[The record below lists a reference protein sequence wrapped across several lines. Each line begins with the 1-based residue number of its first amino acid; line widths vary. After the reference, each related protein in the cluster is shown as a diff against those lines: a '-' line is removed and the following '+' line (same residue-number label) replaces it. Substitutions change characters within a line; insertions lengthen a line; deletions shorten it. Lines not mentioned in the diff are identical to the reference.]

1 MEIALSS
8 PPDTM
13 KLTLQQRLRA
23 AAGPTAYMRRKRRI
37 EDMEAAFL
45 RELRE
50 VHEKALAELRDP
62 AAAALLL
69 AHHAGT
75 LDIAKLNDLIDRHN
89 RYYPMEADL
98 RIDLRTRTVMDGD
111 EPWSPLPFI
120 TAEAL
125 IARVVG
131 GG

>member
-1 MEIALSS
+1 
-8 PPDTM
+8 M

-62 AAAALLL
+62 AAASLLL

-98 RIDLRTRTVMDGD
+98 RIDLQTRTVMDGD

-125 IARVVG
+125 IARVTG
-131 GG
+131 GS